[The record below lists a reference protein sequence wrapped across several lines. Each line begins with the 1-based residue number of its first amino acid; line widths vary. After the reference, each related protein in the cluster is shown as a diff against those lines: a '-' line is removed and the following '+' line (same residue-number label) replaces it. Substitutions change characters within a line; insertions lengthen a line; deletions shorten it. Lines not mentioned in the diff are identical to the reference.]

1 MMTAKLCKVLMVTF
15 FAIAFASFAQADTIT
30 DSDVQFTAT
39 VSGSTVTLQVQCLDT
54 SVCGSWYLGDVSLKG
69 FTFTGSPS
77 LGPAPSGYTVQNGA
91 QNNDAVGGGGGCNST
106 QTGMAVCWDA
116 PTTLSTQLGGGV
128 NTFTANIT
136 NGSVN
141 DTLHVQATAYD
152 NTSGTQQG
160 GGKVLAVSDDLLPGG
175 GGGGGGSTVPEPST
189 LLLFGSAMPVLAGLR
204 RYVFSKP
211 S

>member
-15 FAIAFASFAQADTIT
+15 FAIALASFAQADTIT

-91 QNNDAVGGGGGCNST
+91 QNNDAVGSGGGCNST
-106 QTGMAVCWDA
+106 QTGKIGRASC
-116 PTTLSTQLGGGV
+116 
-128 NTFTANIT
+128 
-136 NGSVN
+136 
-141 DTLHVQATAYD
+141 
-152 NTSGTQQG
+152 
-160 GGKVLAVSDDLLPGG
+160 
-175 GGGGGGSTVPEPST
+175 
-189 LLLFGSAMPVLAGLR
+189 R
-204 RYVFSKP
+204 
-211 S
+211 

>member
-1 MMTAKLCKVLMVTF
+1 MTAKVCKVFLMFVVF
-15 FAIAFASFAQADTIT
+15 VWIGVAHADTIT
-30 DSDVQFTAT
+30 DNDVQFTAT
-39 VSGSTVTLQVQCLDT
+39 VTSTSVTLQIQCLDT

-77 LGPAPSGYTVQNGA
+77 LGSAPSGYTVQNGA
-91 QNNDAVGGGGGCNST
+91 QNNDAVGSGGGCNGT
-106 QTGMAVCWDA
+106 QAGMAVCWDA

-136 NGSVN
+136 GGAT

-175 GGGGGGSTVPEPST
+175 GGGGGGGGGSTVPEPST
-189 LLLFGSAMPVLAGLR
+189 LLLLGSTLPALAGLR
-204 RYVFSKP
+204 RRLFSKP